1 MKKLLKLIALVTLS
15 AILCLT
21 FSSCGFVR
29 KVAFKTESNN
39 IPITYNKKYIREGGS
54 ETDVETYTFYANQT
68 GVMERY
74 YFYDKN
80 SPEFNYVLSG
90 TVEFEW
96 RIATDGGVY
105 LFETKTQF
113 NSDHTDGKT
122 IGLTRSPCYFSEDF
136 MVYTSSGE
144 FGTSYRRCILEGSS
158 LEKALKD
165 K

>member
-21 FSSCGFVR
+21 FASCSLVR
-29 KVAFKTESNN
+29 KGSFNTESTD
-39 IPITYNKKYIREGGS
+39 IPITFNKKYIRDDKS
-54 ETDVETYTFYANQT
+54 ETNVETYTFYSNQT

-74 YFYDKN
+74 FVN
-80 SPEFNYVLSG
+80 VLSSPEYVLSG

-105 LFETKTQF
+105 LFETGVQY
-113 NSDHTDGKT
+113 NSNHTDGKT
-122 IGLTRSPCYFSEDF
+122 ISLTRSPCYFSEDF
-136 MVYTSSGE
+136 MVYTSSNQY
-144 FGTSYRRCILEGSS
+144 GTGYLRCILEGSS

>member
-21 FSSCGFVR
+21 FASCSLVR
-29 KVAFKTESNN
+29 KGSFNTESTD
-39 IPITYNKKYIREGGS
+39 IPITFNKKYIHEGGS
-54 ETDVETYTFYANQT
+54 ETDVRTYTFYANQT
-68 GVMERY
+68 GVMELY
-74 YFYDKN
+74 YVYDE
-80 SPEFNYVLSG
+80 STPEHNYVRSG

-122 IGLTRSPCYFSEDF
+122 IMITGEPCYFSEEF
-136 MVYTSSGE
+136 MVYSTH
-144 FGTSYRRCILEGSS
+144 RCILEGSN
-158 LEKALKD
+158 LEKKLAKD
-165 K
+165 